1 MRSSTIIA
9 FGAIG
14 LAAAAPAS
22 APSCKNSNSSSKGTD
37 TQSYGSFFVN
47 KFVFGCTAGCYY
59 SFDVSF
65 TTMDTQ
71 FKCSGSLEDKDY
83 VECKGDVNGESYS
96 AYIDTT
102 TGANLL
108 KLQLTVSD
116 YPDKGTTTHW
126 FGDNQVYAAT
136 SSDADKQK
144 DYFSVSATSMTAVA

>member
-1 MRSSTIIA
+1 MRASTIIA
-9 FGAIG
+9 FGAVG
-14 LAAAAPAS
+14 LAAAAPTS
-22 APSCKNSNSSSKGTD
+22 VPSCKNSNSGSKGTD

-47 KFVFGCTAGCYY
+47 NFVFGCTAGCYY

-65 TTMDTQ
+65 TTTDAQ
-71 FKCSGSLEDKDY
+71 FECSGSLEDKDY

-96 AYIDTT
+96 AYIDITT
-102 TGANLL
+102 DANLL
-108 KLQLTVSD
+108 KLQLTVSN